1 MTQTGVQTIPT
12 AATDPRARLLVGLPV
27 EARRVELA
35 GVSTALLEGGDGPP
49 LVLLH
54 EPGSFAAHWLRVIPE
69 LVGARLVI
77 APALPGHGAS
87 EVTGGELDA
96 DRVLQWLGELVEQTC

>member
-12 AATDPRARLLVGLPV
+12 AATDPRARLFVGWPV
-27 EARRVELA
+27 EERGVELA
-35 GVSTALLEGGDGPP
+35 GVSPAVLEGGDGPP

-54 EPGSFAAHWLRVIPE
+54 EPGSFAAHWLRVIPA
-69 LVGARLVI
+69 LVGARRVI
-77 APALPGHGAS
+77 APDLPGHGAS
-87 EVTGGELDA
+87 QVTGGEVEA